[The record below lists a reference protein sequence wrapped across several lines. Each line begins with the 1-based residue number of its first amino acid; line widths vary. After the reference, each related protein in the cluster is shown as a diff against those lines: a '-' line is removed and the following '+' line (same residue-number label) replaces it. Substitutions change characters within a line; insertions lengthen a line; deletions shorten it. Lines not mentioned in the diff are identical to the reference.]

1 MALIKIF
8 SLLGHPRHFTISDN
22 RTEFK
27 NELIN
32 SMIKLMTID
41 KRTVK
46 VLAKIVED
54 NGGYWHYYV
63 PAVQLML
70 NNKVSK
76 RLNSTL
82 FSLMFVRRMN
92 DIKRYDDKGEIKEM
106 SMTHEELMNRIDY
119 MSNIIFPA
127 IAERIKAY
135 TDIQKG
141 IADKKHWI
149 IDYPERSY
157 VMVRVRDR
165 YNNLTPAYQ
174 GPYSVVRKTTGGSYV
189 LKDEEGI
196 LISRNYSPEELK
208 SISQGEY
215 LKMNYMSLEQLL
227 ITEANQV
234 TESISYAGRSI
245 QRMTIPGFHPKT

>member
-1 MALIKIF
+1 
-8 SLLGHPRHFTISDN
+8 
-22 RTEFK
+22 
-27 NELIN
+27 
-32 SMIKLMTID
+32 
-41 KRTVK
+41 
-46 VLAKIVED
+46 
-54 NGGYWHYYV
+54 
-63 PAVQLML
+63 ML